1 MQDDV
6 TRAIT
11 EILGD
16 LGVEPEAI
24 SDTATLGGELE
35 LDSTD
40 AVEVSLG
47 LKRRFQVEVE
57 VKVEVKGDHTVGDLR
72 TAVLTGRAAQAIAAG

>member
-6 TRAIT
+6 TKAIT
-11 EILGD
+11 EILCE
-16 LGVEPEAI
+16 LGIESTAI
-24 SDTATLGGELE
+24 SDSVTLGDELE

-47 LKRRFQVEVE
+47 LKRRFRVEG
-57 VKVEVKGDHTVGDLR
+57 KVQVKGDQTVADLR
-72 TAVLTGRAAQAIAAG
+72 DAVVAAIQEQAMVAD

>member
-6 TRAIT
+6 TKAIT
-11 EILGD
+11 EILCE
-16 LGVEPEAI
+16 LGIESTAI
-24 SDTATLGGELE
+24 SDSVTLGDELE

-47 LKRRFQVEVE
+47 LKRRFRVE
-57 VKVEVKGDHTVGDLR
+57 VKVQVKGDQTVADLR
-72 TAVLTGRAAQAIAAG
+72 DAVVAAIQEQAMVAD

>member
-6 TRAIT
+6 TKAIT
-11 EILGD
+11 EILCD
-16 LGVEPEAI
+16 LGVEPTAI
-24 SDTATLGGELE
+24 RDNATLGDELE

-47 LKRRFQVEVE
+47 IKRRFQVEV
-57 VKVEVKGDHTVGDLR
+57 KTKVKGDNTVASLR
-72 TAVLTGRAAQAIAAG
+72 DAVLAALAASAASAG

>member
-1 MQDDV
+1 VQDEV
-6 TRAIT
+6 TKAIS
-11 EILGD
+11 EILCE

-24 SDTATLGGELE
+24 SDTATLGDELE

-47 LKRRFQVEVE
+47 LKRRFQVEV
-57 VKVEVKGDHTVGDLR
+57 KIKVKGDHTVGDLR
-72 TAVLTGRAAQAIAAG
+72 DAVLAALAAQAAPAG

>member
-11 EILGD
+11 EILCD
-16 LGVEPEAI
+16 LGVESDVI
-24 SDTATLGGELE
+24 RDTATLGDELE

-47 LKRRFQVEVE
+47 LKRRFQVEV
-57 VKVEVKGDHTVGDLR
+57 KVEVKGDHTVGDLR
-72 TAVLTGRAAQAIAAG
+72 NAVLAARAAQPC

>member
-1 MQDDV
+1 VEDDV

-11 EILGD
+11 EILSD
-16 LGVEPEAI
+16 LGVEPDAI
-24 SDTATLGGELE
+24 RDAATLGDELE

-47 LKRRFQVEVE
+47 LKRRFQVEV
-57 VKVEVKGDHTVGDLR
+57 KTQVKGDHTVADLR
-72 TAVLTGRAAQAIAAG
+72 DAVLAALAAQATSAS

>member
-1 MQDDV
+1 V

-11 EILGD
+11 EILCD
-16 LGVEPEAI
+16 LGVEAAAI
-24 SDTATLGGELE
+24 KDTATLGDALE

-47 LKRRFQVEVE
+47 IKRRFGVE
-57 VKVEVKGDHTVGDLR
+57 VKTQVKGDHTVASLR
-72 TAVLTGRAAQAIAAG
+72 DAVLAALAARPAPAG

>member
-6 TRAIT
+6 TKAIT
-11 EILGD
+11 EILCD
-16 LGVEPEAI
+16 LGVEPTAI
-24 SDTATLGGELE
+24 RDNATLGDELE

-47 LKRRFQVEVE
+47 IKRRFQVEV
-57 VKVEVKGDHTVGDLR
+57 KTKVKGDNTVASLR
-72 TAVLTGRAAQAIAAG
+72 DAVLAALAARAASAG

>member
-1 MQDDV
+1 MKDDV
-6 TRAIT
+6 TRAIA
-11 EILGD
+11 EILSD

-24 SDTATLGGELE
+24 RDDATLGDELE

-47 LKRRFQVEVE
+47 LKRRFGVE
-57 VKVEVKGDHTVGDLR
+57 VKTQVKGDHTVADLR
-72 TAVLTGRAAQAIAAG
+72 DTVLAALAAQATPAS

>member
-1 MQDDV
+1 VQDDV
-6 TRAIT
+6 TKAIT
-11 EILGD
+11 EILCE

-24 SDTATLGGELE
+24 SDTATLGDELE

-47 LKRRFQVEVE
+47 LKRRFQVEV
-57 VKVEVKGDHTVGDLR
+57 KIEVKGDHTVGELHD
-72 TAVLTGRAAQAIAAG
+72 AVLAARAAQTTVAS